1 MKLIML
7 VGLPGCGKSTFAKSL
22 ESSNYVIHSCDDIR
36 DRYNLHRLEDEQK
49 VFDILHKEILN
60 DMKENKN
67 IIYDSTNLTRKRRI
81 QFLELIK
88 DFDCEKICYMFIVPV
103 EICKNRNLKIK
114 DYEYDIMLNG
124 FNPPLSDEGWDRI
137 LYEIHDSNIVLL

>member
-1 MKLIML
+1 MKIVML

-22 ESSNYVIHSCDDIR
+22 ESSNYKIHSSDNIR
-36 DRYNLHRLEDEQK
+36 KKYNLYKLEDTQK
-49 VFDILHKEILN
+49 VYDILHNEILE

-67 IIYDSTNLTRKRRI
+67 IVYDASNLTRKRRI
-81 QFLELIK
+81 QFLEMIK
-88 DFDCEKICYMFIVPV
+88 DFDYEKICYMFLVPV
-103 EICKNRNLKIK
+103 ELCKERNSKIK

-137 LYEIHDSNIVLL
+137 LYEIHDTNIVLL